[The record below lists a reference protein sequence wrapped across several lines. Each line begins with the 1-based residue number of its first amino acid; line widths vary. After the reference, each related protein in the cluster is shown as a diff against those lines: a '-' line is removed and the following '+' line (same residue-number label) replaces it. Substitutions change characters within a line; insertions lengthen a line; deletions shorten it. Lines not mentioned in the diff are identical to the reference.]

1 MGDRQRHAG
10 AAPQAILLLGCV
22 LLGGCAGGGANQA
35 CLAKPDHGRV
45 AGSSDPGLMV
55 SGSTPP
61 GVYGVSNPGA
71 YYSSV
76 NSFPPGAAG
85 VDGRC
90 IATGGLAVAE

>member
-1 MGDRQRHAG
+1 
-10 AAPQAILLLGCV
+10 
-22 LLGGCAGGGANQA
+22 
-35 CLAKPDHGRV
+35 
-45 AGSSDPGLMV
+45 MV

>member
-1 MGDRQRHAG
+1 MRCLIVG
-10 AAPQAILLLGCV
+10 AACAAVLALSGCTGDLSQV
-22 LLGGCAGGGANQA
+22 ACAAR
-35 CLAKPDHGRV
+35 PDQGRV
-45 AGSSDPGLMV
+45 GGSYDPGLMV

-71 YYSSV
+71 YFSSV

-90 IATGGLAVAE
+90 IAGGSTRTAAGKG